1 MTRYSRIA
9 LLGAAM
15 AAFLLP
21 QAAPAQWNNAPYQP
35 KVRGIA
41 GGVGISSGYKQ
52 VIISHE
58 LGSTQENNFY
68 RGASGELL
76 NIVREG
82 HNAFV
87 VSPDGFPSARPR
99 LARTG
104 FGYGFSAIGRGS
116 YASPLSASSNA
127 VISGWIGMVQ
137 EESANYRMASVSV
150 SATPI
155 DSWIG
160 QLSDFD

>member
-1 MTRYSRIA
+1 MIRYSRIL
-9 LLGAAM
+9 LLGAGM

-35 KVRGIA
+35 KFRGIA
-41 GGVGISSGYKQ
+41 GTAGISPGYKQ
-52 VIISHE
+52 VIISRE
-58 LGSTQENNFY
+58 LGSTQEKNFY
-68 RGASGELL
+68 RNASGELV
-76 NIVREG
+76 NIAREG
-82 HNAFV
+82 RNAFV
-87 VSPDGFPSARPR
+87 VSPDGFPTARPR
-99 LARTG
+99 LSRSG
-104 FGYGFSAIGRGS
+104 LGYGFSAVGRGS
-116 YASPLSASSNA
+116 YASPLGASSNA

-137 EESANYRMASVSV
+137 EETAGYRVASISV